1 MSSLKDK
8 LKAREMGQ
16 AGKKSELMVLTVI
29 MVLTFI
35 LMTLLN
41 PHQFLRGGNLQ
52 GMAFQLP
59 ELGVLSIAMM
69 VVMLTGGI
77 NLSVIATANIAGI
90 ISALILT
97 APAYAESGVPGMIVL
112 LALLAGLAA
121 ATVVGALNGVLVA
134 YIGVTPILAT
144 LGSMI
149 LVNGLTIVIT
159 RGYVISGF
167 PESVRFIGNGTILG
181 VPFPLLLFA
190 LLAALTSLILNKT
203 PTGFNIYMFGSNE
216 TATQF
221 SGGNNTRIIMRTY
234 LLSGLLSGFAA
245 LIMISRFNSAKAG
258 YGASYLLVTILAA
271 VLGGTSSEGGFGRV
285 SGLVLA
291 LVTLQIISS
300 GLNLLRVSSFMTI
313 AIWGFIMILV
323 MVVNYY
329 VDNRRD
335 RLLRESQ

>member
-1 MSSLKDK
+1 M
-8 LKAREMGQ
+8 KAST
-16 AGKKSELMVLTVI
+16 GKKNELLVLTII
-29 MVLTFI
+29 MVLTFA
-35 LMTLLN
+35 LMTILD
-41 PHQFLRGGNLQ
+41 PGQFLRSCNLQ

-90 ISALILT
+90 VTALILT
-97 APAYAESGVPGMIVL
+97 SPSYAGSDPSGFIIL

-121 ATVVGALNGVLVA
+121 AVAVGALNGALVA
-134 YIGVTPILAT
+134 HIGVTPILAT

-159 RGYVISGF
+159 KGYVISGF
-167 PESVRFIGNGTILG
+167 PDAIRFIGNGTIAG
-181 VPFPLLLFA
+181 IPFPLIIFA
-190 LLAALTSLILNKT
+190 ILAALTALILNRT
-203 PTGFNIYMFGSNE
+203 PTGFNIYMYGSNE
-216 TATQF
+216 TATLF
-221 SGGNNTRIIMRTY
+221 SGGNNRRIIMRTY
-234 LLSGLLSGFAA
+234 LISGLLSGFAA

-258 YGASYLLVTILAA
+258 YGSSYLLVTILAA
-271 VLGGTSSEGGFGRV
+271 VLGGVSSEGGFGRI
-285 SGLVLA
+285 SGLILA

-313 AIWGFIMILV
+313 AIWGFTMILV

-329 VDNRRD
+329 IDQRRE
-335 RLLRESQ
+335 RLLHAAS